1 MRMHKLCITIPEEQ
15 YTYIKDIATASSRS
29 VSNQISCLIKE
40 CMEGDEAW
48 QVENGGDQKAQ

>member
-1 MRMHKLCITIPEEQ
+1 MHKLCITIPEDQ